1 MHVWWYLR
9 AGQEPIGMGIT
20 GRWALEANIDEF
32 LHVHSRWMACLRAFQ
47 DGLLNTAL
55 KEAQHA

>member
-1 MHVWWYLR
+1 
-9 AGQEPIGMGIT
+9 MGIT
-20 GRWALEANIDEF
+20 GRCALEANIDEF